1 MLMQYSEV
9 LNGFIRLFMENKI
22 KFIIDHMKDEKK
34 DDTFDNDWIELTDN
48 LIVLRKENDDCVFY
62 TLNKY
67 EFQHMCKELMKE
79 NSLCVWSGNGYN
91 KSIGYEC
98 SITHFMFGGVKTFKA
113 DTEFEAVVNATYALV
128 NYELDFD
135 EDESEV

>member
-48 LIVLRKENDDCVFY
+48 LIVLRKR
-62 TLNKY
+62 KRR
-67 EFQHMCKELMKE
+67 
-79 NSLCVWSGNGYN
+79 LCFLY
-91 KSIGYEC
+91 
-98 SITHFMFGGVKTFKA
+98 FKQI
-113 DTEFEAVVNATYALV
+113 
-128 NYELDFD
+128 
-135 EDESEV
+135 